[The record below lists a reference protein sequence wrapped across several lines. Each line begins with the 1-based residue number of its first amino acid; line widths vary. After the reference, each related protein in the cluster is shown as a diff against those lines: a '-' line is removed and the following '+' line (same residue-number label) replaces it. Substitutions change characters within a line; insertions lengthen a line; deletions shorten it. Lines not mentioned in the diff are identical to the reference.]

1 MNRNRSLQLY
11 MKEHLPLYV
20 FVGIIFVIGVVFGAV
35 MVNALSLEQKQEIS
49 RHLSHFFI
57 SVDQGELTDAKVSF
71 QQSFSLHMKWILII
85 WILGMSVI
93 GLPLIL
99 ILDFLKGALV
109 GFTVGYLVGQMSWA
123 GLLFALVSVAPQN
136 LIVIPALIVCS
147 VTAIA
152 FSLHM
157 LKNRFVPR
165 KGAFYEPFMKY
176 SATVLL
182 SVGLL
187 AGAAMLEAY
196 VSPIMMKWVTPMLVQ
211 SQIATLGFDFPA
223 ALHL

>member
-11 MKEHLPLYV
+11 MKEHLSLYV
-20 FVGIIFVIGVVFGAV
+20 FVGIIFLIGVVFGAV

-49 RHLSHFFI
+49 RHLSNFFL
-57 SVDQGELTDAKVSF
+57 SVDQGEFTDVQSSF
-71 QQSFSLHMKWILII
+71 QQSFSLHIKWILMI

-93 GLPLIL
+93 GLPLIW
-99 ILDFLKGALV
+99 ILDFLKGVLV
-109 GFTVGYLVGQMSWA
+109 GFTVGYLVGQLSWK

-147 VTAIA
+147 VTAMA
-152 FSLHM
+152 FSIHM
-157 LKNRFVPR
+157 VKHRFMPR
-165 KGAFYEPFMKY
+165 RGAFYEPFMKY

-182 SVGLL
+182 SIALL
-187 AGAAMLEAY
+187 AGAALLEAY
-196 VSPIMMKWVTPMLVQ
+196 VSPVMMKWVTPMLV
-211 SQIATLGFDFPA
+211 TLGFDFPA

>member
-11 MKEHLPLYV
+11 MKEHLSLYV
-20 FVGIIFVIGVVFGAV
+20 FVGIIFLIGVVFGAV

-49 RHLSHFFI
+49 RHLSNFFL
-57 SVDQGELTDAKVSF
+57 SVDQGEFTDVKSSF
-71 QQSFSLHMKWILII
+71 QQSFSLHIKWILMI

-93 GLPLIL
+93 GLPLIW
-99 ILDFLKGALV
+99 ILDFLKGVLV
-109 GFTVGYLVGQMSWA
+109 GFTVGYLVGQLSWK

-147 VTAIA
+147 VTAMA
-152 FSLHM
+152 FSIHM
-157 LKNRFVPR
+157 VKHRFMPR
-165 KGAFYEPFMKY
+165 RGAFYEPFMKY

-182 SVGLL
+182 SIALL
-187 AGAAMLEAY
+187 AGAALMEAY
-196 VSPIMMKWVTPMLVQ
+196 VSPMMMKWVTPMLV
-211 SQIATLGFDFPA
+211 TLGFDFPA